1 MSAPPVVLAVAG
13 SDPSGGA
20 GIQADLKTATTLGTY
35 GAAAITSLTAQ
46 NTTGVSG
53 IYPIPADFVA
63 RQYRSVVT
71 DLDVRALKIGMLGT
85 SDVVA
90 ALAESMR
97 EYPVPHVV
105 LDPVMVAA
113 SGDRLVP
120 NDVISAIRDQL
131 LPLATMVTP
140 NLAETAVLL
149 DEPTPETVDQM
160 MRAARRLLGFGSQT
174 ALVKGGHL
182 HRGDSIDVLAD
193 ETGAREFTA
202 ERVDTPNTH
211 GTGCTLSSAIAA
223 YLALGR
229 DIPASVEGAKEYIG
243 AALRSAAGWRLGAGS
258 GPVDHLWDAHP
269 R

>member
-1 MSAPPVVLAVAG
+1 MSPPPVMLTVAG

-35 GAAAITSLTAQ
+35 GAAVITSLTVQ

-53 IYPIPADFVA
+53 IYPIPGDFVA
-63 RQYRSVVT
+63 QQYRSVLS
-71 DLDVRALKIGMLGT
+71 DLDVRAVKIGMLGT
-85 SDVVA
+85 AEVVS

-120 NDVISAIRDQL
+120 LDAISAIRDEL
-131 LPLATMVTP
+131 LPLATVVTP

-149 DEPTPETVDQM
+149 DEPTPKTVEQM
-160 MRAARRLLGFGSQT
+160 ISSARRLVAYGSQS

-182 HRGDSIDVLAD
+182 RQGNSIDVLAD

-202 ERVDTPNTH
+202 SRVDTPNTH

-229 DIPASVEGAKEYIG
+229 ELPAAVEGAKEYIS

-258 GPVDHLWDAHP
+258 GPVDHLWDSHP